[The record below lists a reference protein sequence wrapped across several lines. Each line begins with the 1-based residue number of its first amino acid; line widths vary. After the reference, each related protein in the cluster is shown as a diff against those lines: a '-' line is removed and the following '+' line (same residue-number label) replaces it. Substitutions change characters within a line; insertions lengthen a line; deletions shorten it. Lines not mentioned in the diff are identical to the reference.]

1 MKDTTNV
8 LIDLHKKFLDSSNSS
23 DSSRKDAAIPQLNS
37 PKNNE
42 KIEKTLNL
50 SLNGIPRVIHNP
62 KMFIPKLDLT
72 QAKKIQDYNAKRTSP
87 QVNTNLDNK
96 LVEKMQK

>member
-23 DSSRKDAAIPQLNS
+23 DSSRQEDAILQLNS
-37 PKNNE
+37 PKNVE
-42 KIEKTLNL
+42 KIEKAVNL
-50 SLNGIPRVIHNP
+50 SRNGNHSTTNP

-96 LVEKMQK
+96 LAEKMQG